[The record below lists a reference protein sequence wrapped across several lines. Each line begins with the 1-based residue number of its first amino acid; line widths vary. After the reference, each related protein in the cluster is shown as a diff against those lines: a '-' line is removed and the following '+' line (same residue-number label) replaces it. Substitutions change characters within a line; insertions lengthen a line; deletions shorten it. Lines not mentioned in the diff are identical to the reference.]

1 MGELFSSQDVSIDDD
16 ANGIGSYLLRHE
28 AKFRPFRVP
37 CPSPSPGAAFKPEIY
52 YLDRPKV
59 EYISTEENILPK
71 PRKAIDTTNFICS
84 AEQLKERF
92 NSNNGQECRSPLPPT
107 MTLSKKKKQIEN

>member
-1 MGELFSSQDVSIDDD
+1 MSIDDD
-16 ANGIGSYLLRHE
+16 ADGISSYLLRHE

-37 CPSPSPGAAFKPEIY
+37 CPSPSPGAAFKPEID

-59 EYISTEENILPK
+59 EYISTEENKIPK
-71 PRKAIDTTNFICS
+71 PRKAIDATDFIRS

-107 MTLSKKKKQIEN
+107 MTLSKKKKQTEN